1 MILNEKITKLE
12 KDKETLNKDI
22 SKMKKGM
29 SELKDRLDQI
39 DTRDTEKN
47 VFKISA

>member
-1 MILNEKITKLE
+1 METSLNCKINQKITKLE
-12 KDKETLNKDI
+12 KDNETLNEDI

-39 DTRDTEKN
+39 DTRDL
-47 VFKISA
+47 